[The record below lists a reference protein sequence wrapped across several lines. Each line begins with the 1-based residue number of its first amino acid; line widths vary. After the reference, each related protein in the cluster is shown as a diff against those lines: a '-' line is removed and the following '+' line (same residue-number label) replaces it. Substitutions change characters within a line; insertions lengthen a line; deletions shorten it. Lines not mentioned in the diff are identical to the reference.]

1 MLLSLLIT
9 VAIMGGLGALVLGGT
24 GTSSLSIPTTAAVP
38 TTGSGTTGS
47 TQSVESE
54 AERVACVQDANDLAS
69 AVSDYELVTGATIG
83 VETGITVGEP
93 STYGT
98 GREAYAVL
106 NSNYLSSWP
115 TGQGFAL
122 SLSTVSAGQVA
133 VYVPATSRH
142 PVLFEKESS
151 TTGCNAL

>member
-1 MLLSLLIT
+1 MLLSILIT

-24 GTSSLSIPTTAAVP
+24 GTPSLSIPTTQGVP
-38 TTGSGTTGS
+38 TTGAGTTSS

-54 AERVACVQDANDLAS
+54 AERVTCVQDANDLAS
-69 AVSDYELVTGATIG
+69 AVSDYELVNGATIG
-83 VETGITVGEP
+83 VETGIKVGVP

-98 GREAYAVL
+98 GREAKTIL

-115 TGQGFAL
+115 SGHGFAL

-142 PVLFEKESS
+142 PVLFQKESS
-151 TTGCNAL
+151 TSGCNAL